1 MDKKLIVFV
10 VFALLISSIWLLIYL
25 HGKAEERNSSLTVE
39 QWIDAGKE
47 MFYVKLNAEIQLNK
61 HMDIAESSQKTSSE
75 CHDTLRMA
83 IRSYDNI
90 STITE
95 EKIFEWKLKVN
106 EHCEK
111 PREVIEEAKRR
122 ARETLEQE
130 VVSIK
135 PKSVR
140 P

>member
-1 MDKKLIVFV
+1 
-10 VFALLISSIWLLIYL
+10 
-25 HGKAEERNSSLTVE
+25 
-39 QWIDAGKE
+39 
-47 MFYVKLNAEIQLNK
+47 
-61 HMDIAESSQKTSSE
+61 MDIAESSQKTSSE